1 VLRSACTAPPVGGVR
16 PEAVSPDEA
25 LTAGRDAPLCLG
37 DDCRMTSGAG
47 MRPADVTGDSVR
59 RRRPRRGDWA
69 VAAVGV
75 LLQLLAPQTG
85 STAAGERPAWLGAL
99 ATVFAIGQGIPL
111 AWRRI
116 HAYWVAVIVLA
127 CYGGYVLTVGL
138 VPPFAGWVVIWS
150 LATVIIDRRRATFAA
165 LAAAGV
171 TCALIVGAQLARAK
185 PEPSALLSLVT
196 VVVALA
202 AVLVR
207 SERDRVKA
215 ARAHAIAE
223 ERLRIAGDLHDLV
236 GHGLSTVA
244 VQSSTARVAL
254 EAGDEQA
261 ARAAL
266 MAVEA
271 SSRTAMREMRQLL
284 GVLRDGSGVVTK
296 SDAPP
301 PGLGDIAMLV
311 DNVRATGV
319 AVTAEVVPEAGQV
332 PTDVQLCVYRVV
344 QEALTNA
351 VKHAP
356 GAIVTVRVTSTEGVL
371 RVVVDSSGGSRA
383 QRAAEGGGLGVE
395 GIRTR
400 VAAAGGQSR
409 IGATAAGW
417 RVDAQLPLGP
427 VGGT

>member
-1 VLRSACTAPPVGGVR
+1 VTRRRVSREDFRMRSGAGVR
-16 PEAVSPDEA
+16 PADA
-25 LTAGRDAPLCLG
+25 KRD
-37 DDCRMTSGAG
+37 
-47 MRPADVTGDSVR
+47 PAR
-59 RRRPRRGDWA
+59 RGRPRRVDWA
-69 VAAVGV
+69 VAGLTV

-85 STAAGERPAWLGAL
+85 SATAGERAAWLGAL
-99 ATVFAIGQGIPL
+99 ATVFAVGQGIPL

-116 HAYWVAVIVLA
+116 HEYWVAVVVLA
-127 CYGGYVLTVGL
+127 CYGGYVVAVGL

-150 LATVIIDRRRATFAA
+150 LATVVSDRRRATFAA

-207 SERDRVKA
+207 SERGRVEA
-215 ARAHAIAE
+215 ARARAVAE

-244 VQSSTARVAL
+244 VQSSTARLAL
-254 EAGDEQA
+254 DAGDEQT

-266 MAVEA
+266 TAVE
-271 SSRTAMREMRQLL
+271 STSRTAMREMRQLL
-284 GVLRDGSGVVTK
+284 GVLRDRSGPVAE

-301 PGLGDIAMLV
+301 PGLGDIATLV
-311 DNVRATGV
+311 DNVRAAGV

-332 PTDVQLCVYRVV
+332 PIDVQLCAYRVV

-356 GAIVTVRVTSTEGVL
+356 GAIVTVRVTSVEGVL

-383 QRAAEGGGLGVE
+383 QRAAEGGGLGVA
-395 GIRTR
+395 GIRAR
-400 VAAAGGQSR
+400 IAAAGGQSR
-409 IGATAAGW
+409 IGATADGW
-417 RVDAQLPLGP
+417 RVDAQLPVRPAGI
-427 VGGT
+427 T